1 MNPAKTPAT
10 KQATHTQLKA
20 SALSS
25 EKTPPLAPQ
34 STASSAPRPPAWRHT
49 CALIHMEQKLR
60 QTNDLILHLE
70 NEIEFTTDEEN
81 RERIEAELLRALSKR
96 NAVRTALEIALR
108 KP

>member
-1 MNPAKTPAT
+1 
-10 KQATHTQLKA
+10 
-20 SALSS
+20 
-25 EKTPPLAPQ
+25 
-34 STASSAPRPPAWRHT
+34 
-49 CALIHMEQKLR
+49 MEQKLR